1 MVPALLL
8 LQGRRRPI
16 LGRKPKPQPS
26 KPSHPICPSIIS
38 SWQSSADLAQLCY
51 GDGGKGKRLFLA
63 THSHP
68 HRRRLALIFR
78 DAQSE
83 DSFVPTNSKRMP
95 EEEGVLVMTLPF
107 VFEERIRRKR
117 TVKRYVRSKES
128 PPPAR
133 PSLLISFPSPLFPS
147 SAPPPPFSKQILP
160 PKGKPPLFPPLKM
173 PSFPLRSVNAQGRL
187 NVLSKDEEEGGKENT
202 APWLTEC
209 GDGTYKK

>member
-1 MVPALLL
+1 MAREARLGERGWDGGGGGLIDHKKKSGLERQWRKKGTPLVPLLLL

-16 LGRKPKPQPS
+16 LERKPKPQPS

-107 VFEERIRRKR
+107 VFEARIRRKR

-128 PPPAR
+128 LPPAR

-147 SAPPPPFSKQILP
+147 SAPPP
-160 PKGKPPLFPPLKM
+160 
-173 PSFPLRSVNAQGRL
+173 RL
-187 NVLSKDEEEGGKENT
+187 
-202 APWLTEC
+202 
-209 GDGTYKK
+209 

>member
-1 MVPALLL
+1 MEEGGDAFGPPLL

-16 LGRKPKPQPS
+16 LERKPKPQPS

-83 DSFVPTNSKRMP
+83 DSFVPTNSKKDAGR
-95 EEEGVLVMTLPF
+95 GRCAGYDSPF
-107 VFEERIRRKR
+107 CIRRED
-117 TVKRYVRSKES
+117 KEKAYGETICAEQRKPSSGPPFS
-128 PPPAR
+128 PHLL
-133 PSLLISFPSPLFPS
+133 SLSTFSLECAPSPLFKANTAAQREAPPLPPSQDAFLPS
-147 SAPPPPFSKQILP
+147 SFRKRPGEAKC
-160 PKGKPPLFPPLKM
+160 PLK
-173 PSFPLRSVNAQGRL
+173 G
-187 NVLSKDEEEGGKENT
+187 
-202 APWLTEC
+202 
-209 GDGTYKK
+209 